1 MDQKRFCLSLLIILI
16 ILIILFNQMKNYDY
30 YFRYVFVL
38 LFFIFVMALY
48 YESNENGCS
57 IYDCSDHT
65 VTKSVKTTN
74 VACKEN
80 DRVSWRRSN
89 ILSFIILAVLNSVH
103 SNYNI
108 NLVVF
113 FITWFLL
120 YFYFNFDQYHRFR
133 LLCDKS
139 EK

>member
-1 MDQKRFCLSLLIILI
+1 MDQKRFCLTLIIIFIFLIILY
-16 ILIILFNQMKNYDY
+16 NQMKNYNYD
-30 YFRYVFVL
+30 FRFVFVL
-38 LFFIFVMALY
+38 LFLIFVMALY

-65 VTKSVKTTN
+65 VTKSVTTAN

-89 ILSFIILAVLNSVH
+89 ILSFFILIVLNSVH

-108 NLVVF
+108 NL
-113 FITWFLL
+113 INL
-120 YFYFNFDQYHRFR
+120 
-133 LLCDKS
+133 
-139 EK
+139 